1 MSTTASTSNEL
12 LERPELTETDK
23 KVRMNEIT
31 ELLQKL
37 GEAIIDKDFKLN
49 IKAGQKW
56 NYIPETQTFEY
67 DPNTVFTLS
76 NRGIFAKLVD
86 SL

>member
-1 MSTTASTSNEL
+1 MSTTASTEI
-12 LERPELTETDK
+12 LEKPELTETDK

-49 IKAGQKW
+49 IKSGQKL

-67 DPNTVFTLS
+67 DPQTVYTLS
-76 NRGIFAKLVD
+76 NR
-86 SL
+86 

>member
-1 MSTTASTSNEL
+1 MSTTASTEI
-12 LERPELTETDK
+12 LEKPELTETDK

-37 GEAIIDKDFKLN
+37 GEAIIDKNFKLN

-67 DPNTVFTLS
+67 DPQTVYTLS
-76 NRGIFAKLVD
+76 NR
-86 SL
+86 